1 MLVVVS
7 FPKPYLDGIS
17 SVLVLEH
24 AIKLQLRYGD
34 PLGGCIDC
42 LCVITQVFLGDLPS
56 KC

>member
-7 FPKPYLDGIS
+7 FPKPDLDGIS
-17 SVLVLEH
+17 SVLVLER

-34 PLGGCIDC
+34 PLGRRIAC